1 MNRSRPYR
9 NTLWL
14 IIIVHDIVFFRSM
27 HSCFGS
33 KSTSSFVFVLQVLS
47 ISFFVCHYS
56 IAMTLIFPGKIQ
68 ALLATTKE
76 QRREYKSKFV
86 DMDVEFARMRERL
99 ETMNLIL
106 DDIQVRFFK
115 SKLECNR
122 EEDSRIAINTRNS
135 QSICSSYYS

>member
-1 MNRSRPYR
+1 M
-9 NTLWL
+9 TLFFFGPCIHAL
-14 IIIVHDIVFFRSM
+14 VVKVLLVSCLSFRSF
-27 HSCFGS
+27 H
-33 KSTSSFVFVLQVLS
+33 L
-47 ISFFVCHYS
+47 FFVCHYS

-115 SKLECNR
+115 SKLV
-122 EEDSRIAINTRNS
+122 
-135 QSICSSYYS
+135 